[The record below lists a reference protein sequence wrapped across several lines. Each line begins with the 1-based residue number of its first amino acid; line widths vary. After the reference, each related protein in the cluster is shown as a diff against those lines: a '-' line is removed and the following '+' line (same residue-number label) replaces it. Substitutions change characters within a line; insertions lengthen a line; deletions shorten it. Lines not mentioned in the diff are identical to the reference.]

1 MPAEEA
7 AGAAAASGSSDT
19 ATVDYAAHP
28 HAGADEVPE
37 RPVPVVVQMS
47 WMDYPITAWSDETAE
62 ATMTFSLY
70 YFWTDPRLAGWTEGR
85 SLPDPLWSPATAVFG
100 AWNDGASAGT
110 TTFAPGGEGT
120 GALKMTRVIA
130 STVACKRDIAYF
142 PLDTHCIIIR
152 MTLGQ
157 TGLGTTKYATAG
169 NRPGVDGQL
178 LLNVREIND
187 AGGIPQADE
196 WVVRGAGFGLA
207 YHQFGVN
214 RYDDIILNLHR
225 RRDPTYFIHKA
236 IYPLMAAVLMS
247 SAAVVLPAE
256 ALADRIGLVF
266 TLFLTVFAIQWVT
279 TDRLPR
285 TPFLTQLDRINTSAI
300 VMYVLLAMTS
310 IGLHLAIRLGVTEE
324 TIELL
329 ELLSGGCFF
338 FMITVW
344 AIIIKWNIRTHT
356 TRAASGSDVAPDD
369 AVLTYNP
376 NMKLYEDSAFWLIW
390 LAVDED
396 GKLAIGPPLP
406 AMVGH
411 TGDRSFAASQQGQ
424 PGQAKQAWG

>member
-196 WVVRGAGFGLA
+196 WVVRGVGFGLA
-207 YHQFGVN
+207 YHQSGVN

-310 IGLHLAIRLGVTEE
+310 IGLHLAIRLGVAEE

-376 NMKLYEDSAFWLIW
+376 NMKLYEDSAFWL
-390 LAVDED
+390 AVDED
-396 GKLAIGPPLP
+396 GKLGPPLP

>member
-196 WVVRGAGFGLA
+196 WVVRGVGFGLA
-207 YHQFGVN
+207 YHQSGVN

-310 IGLHLAIRLGVTEE
+310 IGLHLAIRLGVTGEK
-324 TIELL
+324 TVV
-329 ELLSGGCFF
+329 LSHLYIKT
-338 FMITVW
+338 MILPRQARDKHRENSKKR
-344 AIIIKWNIRTHT
+344 AISHQRRRSNCLSCCL
-356 TRAASGSDVAPDD
+356 ACASS
-369 AVLTYNP
+369 
-376 NMKLYEDSAFWLIW
+376 S
-390 LAVDED
+390 
-396 GKLAIGPPLP
+396 
-406 AMVGH
+406 
-411 TGDRSFAASQQGQ
+411 
-424 PGQAKQAWG
+424 